1 MFSTT
6 TFTKD
11 GRALLIREAEGK
23 DAGVLLKYLDRIS
36 RETDYLTFGPGEFSP
51 TENEEFKFLE
61 RHQTRDNC
69 IYLLATID
77 ETIVGNL
84 IFTAGSR
91 PRIRHVGELSTSVLE
106 KYWNIG
112 VASSLFDSLLY
123 WAKTGNII
131 RKINLRVRTDN
142 QRAIELYKRKGFVV
156 EGMQRKEILI
166 NGNYYDNLW
175 MGLEI

>member
-36 RETDYLTFGPGEFSP
+36 RETDYLTFGPEEFSL

-77 ETIVGNL
+77 EAIVGNL

-91 PRIRHVGELSTSVLE
+91 PRIRHVGELSTSVLKE
-106 KYWNIG
+106 YWNIG
-112 VASSLFDSLLY
+112 IASALFDSFLE
-123 WAKTGNII
+123 WAKGGNII
-131 RKINLRVRTDN
+131 RKINLRVRTNN
-142 QRAIELYKRKGFVV
+142 QRAIGLYKRKGFVV
-156 EGMQRKEILI
+156 EGMQRKELFMDRK
-166 NGNYYDNLW
+166 YYDNLW